1 MGFFRLTLPV
11 VPTVLHTQDMRLKT
25 YYTIYKKSGFEQDTG
40 SQGYLDTNVMS
51 IRFQTIYIIYNG
63 HGKIMLLQYYYV
75 NIFLLYEYR
84 KLFLIDSGLMKKSG
98 FLIISR

>member
-1 MGFFRLTLPV
+1 MESVCYVT
-11 VPTVLHTQDMRLKT
+11 KT
-25 YYTIYKKSGFEQDTG
+25 SGFEQDTG

-51 IRFQTIYIIYNG
+51 IRFQTIYIIYNSR
-63 HGKIMLLQYYYV
+63 GKITLLQYYYV